1 MDSLCLCRHV
11 VRRRVEVREEQIP
24 LTGTFSDQALGP
36 AIGVGLEWG
45 PPRYAFFVDFG
56 VTFVDIELIPGDK
69 ESFTVGN
76 SITGFT
82 YRS

>member
-1 MDSLCLCRHV
+1 MGS
-11 VRRRVEVREEQIP
+11 
-24 LTGTFSDQALGP
+24 A
-36 AIGVGLEWG
+36 
-45 PPRYAFFVDFG
+45 RYAFFVDFG

-82 YRS
+82 YRF